1 MLKNISTAGIAAALF
16 LCGCATEKFGGVN
29 SADYVKNSGFESG
42 KVLLDENGRAVNAH
56 GAGFIF
62 DGGRYYMFGEH
73 KLGGT
78 LGNKALAG
86 VHCYSS
92 ADLYNWRDEGLAL
105 EMSKDPESPIIVG
118 TVLERP
124 KVVFN
129 KKTGKYVM
137 FAHLEERKGAT
148 AKSPKLEDILKERP
162 NYRAAKI
169 AIAVSDKVEGPYKFL
184 RALRPN
190 AGKYPVGWEGKLKA
204 VRTLLDSKHPNW
216 DAPDKALSLSSQIM
230 DGHIFL
236 RDFPNGQM
244 SRDMTVFVDDDAKAY
259 LITASEENA
268 TLHIHELTDDYLDFT
283 GKFTRALVGG
293 LNEAPA
299 VFKKD
304 GKYFMFTSYCTG
316 WAPNPGRLSVADSML
331 GEWKQV
337 GNPCRGAGQP
347 ADRTYPEAKADTT
360 FRSQSTYVIPVE
372 GKKDAFIY
380 VGDRWLPND
389 AIDGRYIFLPVEW
402 ENGLPVIR
410 WHASW
415 DLSFFDKAR

>member
-1 MLKNISTAGIAAALF
+1 M
-16 LCGCATEKFGGVN
+16 
-29 SADYVKNSGFESG
+29 
-42 KVLLDENGRAVNAH
+42 
-56 GAGFIF
+56 
-62 DGGRYYMFGEH
+62 
-73 KLGGT
+73 
-78 LGNKALAG
+78 
-86 VHCYSS
+86 
-92 ADLYNWRDEGLAL
+92 
-105 EMSKDPESPIIVG
+105 
-118 TVLERP
+118 LERP

-129 KKTGKYVM
+129 KKTGKYIM

-216 DAPDKALSLSSQIM
+216 DDPDKALSLSSQIM

-283 GKFTRALVGG
+283 GKFTRALVGR

-304 GKYFMFTSYCTG
+304 GKYFMFTSYWHRLGAQPRDASAWRTPCSANG
-316 WAPNPGRLSVADSML
+316 SRSAIPAAARASRRQNLPRSKGGHNFPLAKHIRYPRGGQKGRVHLRRRQVAAERRNRRPLHFPPRRMGKRTACHKVACLVGFVFLRQGALSVRNFCRFKS
-331 GEWKQV
+331 EQV
-337 GNPCRGAGQP
+337 K
-347 ADRTYPEAKADTT
+347 T
-360 FRSQSTYVIPVE
+360 
-372 GKKDAFIY
+372 
-380 VGDRWLPND
+380 
-389 AIDGRYIFLPVEW
+389 
-402 ENGLPVIR
+402 
-410 WHASW
+410 
-415 DLSFFDKAR
+415 

>member
-1 MLKNISTAGIAAALF
+1 M
-16 LCGCATEKFGGVN
+16 CGCATEKFGGVN

-129 KKTGKYVM
+129 KKTGKYIM

-184 RALRPN
+184 RRCARMRESTPS
-190 AGKYPVGWEGKLKA
+190 AGRA
-204 VRTLLDSKHPNW
+204 SSKPS
-216 DAPDKALSLSSQIM
+216 ARCSI
-230 DGHIFL
+230 
-236 RDFPNGQM
+236 
-244 SRDMTVFVDDDAKAY
+244 
-259 LITASEENA
+259 
-268 TLHIHELTDDYLDFT
+268 
-283 GKFTRALVGG
+283 
-293 LNEAPA
+293 
-299 VFKKD
+299 
-304 GKYFMFTSYCTG
+304 
-316 WAPNPGRLSVADSML
+316 
-331 GEWKQV
+331 
-337 GNPCRGAGQP
+337 
-347 ADRTYPEAKADTT
+347 
-360 FRSQSTYVIPVE
+360 QSTRTGTTPTKPFRFQAKSWTGIFSCATFPM
-372 GKKDAFIY
+372 
-380 VGDRWLPND
+380 
-389 AIDGRYIFLPVEW
+389 GRC
-402 ENGLPVIR
+402 R
-410 WHASW
+410 AT
-415 DLSFFDKAR
+415 

>member
-216 DAPDKALSLSSQIM
+216 DNPDKVLSLSSQIM

-299 VFKKD
+299 VFK
-304 GKYFMFTSYCTG
+304 
-316 WAPNPGRLSVADSML
+316 N
-331 GEWKQV
+331 
-337 GNPCRGAGQP
+337 
-347 ADRTYPEAKADTT
+347 
-360 FRSQSTYVIPVE
+360 
-372 GKKDAFIY
+372 
-380 VGDRWLPND
+380 
-389 AIDGRYIFLPVEW
+389 
-402 ENGLPVIR
+402 
-410 WHASW
+410 AS
-415 DLSFFDKAR
+415 